1 MFTTLRGAMYQA
13 WRNLTFLHWRYP
25 AEVLQAHLPAGLLI
39 DTFDGSAWLRLAPFM
54 LELRLSAFPET
65 NVLTYVLGPKGQSGV
80 WFFSLDAASAMAVA
94 GARFAYG
101 LPYMWSRMRVH
112 AEAQRAEYES
122 ARRWPDGRGV
132 SRIVVERGEG
142 IRAGPLETFLT
153 VRHRLFSLRRGRM
166 VFADV
171 QHPPWPLESARLVSL
186 EQTLTDTLGLPR
198 PTGVPLAHFSPG
210 VEVQAGLPHR
220 L

>member
-1 MFTTLRGAMYQA
+1 MLKLR
-13 WRNLTFLHWRYP
+13 F
-25 AEVLQAHLPAGLLI
+25 
-39 DTFDGSAWLRLAPFM
+39 
-54 LELRLSAFPET
+54 SAFPET
-65 NVLTYVLGPKGQSGV
+65 NVLTYVLGPNGQSGV
-80 WFFSLDAASAMAVA
+80 WFFSLDAASALAVA

-112 AEAQRAEYES
+112 AEARRAEYES
-122 ARRWPDGRGV
+122 ARRWPDRRAV

-153 VRHRLFSLRRGRM
+153 VRHRLFSMRRGRM
-166 VFADV
+166 VYADV

-198 PTGVPLAHFSPG
+198 PTGAPLVHFSPG

-220 L
+220 V